1 MTKSSPVTDPLVAGR
16 EALSR
21 GEWDEARAQFEH
33 AVEQD
38 GTAEAV
44 EALAMAAWW
53 LDDARVTIESREQ
66 AYRLYR
72 ERGDGASAARMAIW
86 LAWDAM
92 AFRGEPAV
100 AGGWLQRAHS
110 LLDGIEPAPEH
121 GCNES

>member
-72 ERGDGASAARMAIW
+72 ERGDGASAARMAMSIPTPSSGMNRSPGARPQSIGSSA
-86 LAWDAM
+86 LPG
-92 AFRGEPAV
+92 RV
-100 AGGWLQRAHS
+100 CSR
-110 LLDGIEPAPEH
+110 
-121 GCNES
+121 